1 MDRAYT
7 DTQGQ
12 YLAFIYYY
20 TKIHGVA
27 PAEADMQRHFE
38 VSPPS
43 VHNIVSP
50 WRSRGS
56 VAGQN
61 VTLGARVTGLA
72 GRFARGNLP
81 AICGRGVRPTGI
93 KS

>member
-7 DTQGQ
+7 NTQGQ

-27 PAEADMQRHFE
+27 PAEADMQRYFK

-43 VHNIVSP
+43 AHNMV
-50 WRSRGS
+50 
-56 VAGQN
+56 
-61 VTLGARVTGLA
+61 VTLEKRGFITRTPGA
-72 GRFARGNLP
+72 GRSIQLRLRRDQLP
-81 AICGRGVRPTGI
+81 DLD
-93 KS
+93 